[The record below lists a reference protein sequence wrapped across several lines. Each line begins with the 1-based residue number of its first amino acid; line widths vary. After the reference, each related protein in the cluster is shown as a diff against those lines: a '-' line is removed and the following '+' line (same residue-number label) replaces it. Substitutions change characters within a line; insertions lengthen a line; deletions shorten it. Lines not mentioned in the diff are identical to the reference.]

1 MALGARGRVFLIALV
16 LGLGLWLVPQT
27 FYGQAGPWDGSG
39 PAYPLVL
46 FGVGLLLGW
55 FVPGKADAVAGGLFL
70 GQLVVLLIRVL
81 GSAETRAIWLVS
93 VVMLAGYTFVAGGLG
108 ALLGGLLR
116 RRLARPPAERRVSDR
131 RM

>member
-1 MALGARGRVFLIALV
+1 MELGARGRVFLIALV
-16 LGLGLWLVPQT
+16 LGLGLWLVPPT
-27 FYGQAGPWDGSG
+27 LYGQAGPWDGHG
-39 PAYPLVL
+39 PAYPLAL
-46 FGVGLLLGW
+46 FVAGLLLGW
-55 FVPGKADAVAGGLFL
+55 FAPGKPSAVAGGLFL

-93 VVMLAGYTFVAGGLG
+93 VIMLAGYTFVAAGLG